1 MTEHLNLPAQAEQLT
16 EQRFGKQPGELDSA
30 RVPTASK
37 DEKGSPWERKK
48 NNASFRQL
56 QEQNHSSN
64 GEVRWVIAFLYHI
77 P

>member
-1 MTEHLNLPAQAEQLT
+1 MTEHLNLPAQAEQLM

-48 NNASFRQL
+48 QRFL
-56 QEQNHSSN
+56 QTSAAGTKPQ
-64 GEVRWVIAFLYHI
+64 
-77 P
+77 